1 MGDCKRRR
9 NRVCS
14 LSRDGSQRREL
25 HKWTQPGKKVRRR
38 LGVFLRTCV
47 VTVSPGFHLV
57 LVYASYRQ
65 CGKDVN
71 QKKCVL
77 KYTKL
82 SETHERKI
90 TLYRQC
96 GKHVNQ
102 KNMCFEIYWIIGYT
116 RTQNNIVPTVCGA
129 LLPPALCHD
138 YIVILLFS
146 CLSFSFSPSSLYFLD
161 KVADARR
168 KPWLHRYI
176 LSLYLH
182 LVVATFET

>member
-14 LSRDGSQRREL
+14 FSRDGSQRREL
-25 HKWTQPGKKVRRR
+25 HKWTQLGKKIRRR

-90 TLYRQC
+90 TLYRQYVGRFC
-96 GKHVNQ
+96 HLHCV
-102 KNMCFEIYWIIGYT
+102 MII
-116 RTQNNIVPTVCGA
+116 
-129 LLPPALCHD
+129 
-138 YIVILLFS
+138 
-146 CLSFSFSPSSLYFLD
+146 LSFFCFHVCLFLFLR
-161 KVADARR
+161 A
-168 KPWLHRYI
+168 
-176 LSLYLH
+176 
-182 LVVATFET
+182 LVCVCVCVCV